1 VITILGERS
10 INIYL
15 GEIYDDA
22 GATATDNVDGD
33 ITDKIVVSGDV
44 NPNLAGIYTL
54 TYSVSDKAGNT
65 ASSTT
70 SNVYGVYDM
79 SGGAYDVV
87 AAYYD
92 NGHDNLRQNGLSIYN
107 AHPKYK
113 DVYTMG
119 SSDTQ
124 ANNYTKAINKKGDA
138 VYETSSTATGSTSW
152 YSDRSNTPYTSAPWF
167 IRSGIYSNTSGA
179 GIFYFSYT
187 AGAPNDGVGFLSVL
201 LVGEGL

>member
-1 VITILGERS
+1 MKNSEWGAVAYLS
-10 INIYL
+10 ISDYGKNDEGWINPADTYFT
-15 GEIYDDA
+15 GC
-22 GATATDNVDGD
+22 
-33 ITDKIVVSGDV
+33 SG
-44 NPNLAGIYTL
+44 T
-54 TYSVSDKAGNT
+54 T
-65 ASSTT
+65 ASSSTT
-70 SNVYGVYDM
+70 VGCINTYNTNTNQQSSTTGNVYGVYDM

-187 AGAPNDGVGFLSVL
+187 AGAPNDGVGFRPVL